1 MEHKQSDQN
10 PKNSIAIYLWLLP
23 LAIGTSIG
31 IAIGAAIGSV
41 GAGAGIGMGVGV
53 AVGLFLYRRFISTS
67 SDD

>member
-1 MEHKQSDQN
+1 MEHKQNDQ
-10 PKNSIAIYLWLLP
+10 KTKMSIATYLWLLP
-23 LAIGTSIG
+23 LAIGMSIG

-41 GAGAGIGMGVGV
+41 GVGAGIGMGVGV